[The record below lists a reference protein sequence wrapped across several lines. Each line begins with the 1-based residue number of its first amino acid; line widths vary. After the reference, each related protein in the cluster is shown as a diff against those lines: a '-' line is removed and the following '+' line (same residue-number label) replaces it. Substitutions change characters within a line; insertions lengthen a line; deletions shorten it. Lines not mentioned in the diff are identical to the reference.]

1 MKLSII
7 KELLQAEMIWGDE
20 HSDIEVLNA
29 CGADLMSD
37 ILADTKTNAI
47 LLTGLTHRQII
58 QTTVMGDFAAI
69 IFVRGKIPS
78 KDVI

>member
-58 QTTVMGDFAAI
+58 QTTVSYKLRKPHLYQAYNG
-69 IFVRGKIPS
+69 RTR
-78 KDVI
+78 